1 MKNKGKSNTKIK
13 YKGVC
18 VLGNGFN
25 ANNKVWL
32 SYLDRVTPGFKG
44 RDVRA

>member
-1 MKNKGKSNTKIK
+1 MKNKGNQTLKL

-18 VLGNGFN
+18 VLVSEFN
-25 ANNKVWL
+25 AKVWL

-44 RDVRA
+44 CDIRA